1 MASREDLDRIERD
14 IADVR
19 RDAGA
24 TIAALEERLSPG
36 RLMDQAL
43 DLLRDRQSLRRIGD
57 SLGDNVG
64 PLLLIAAGVGWWAY
78 NLSRHAE
85 AHAWDEHPHA
95 SPTAPTP
102 PRFDPRVLPD
112 DLLGHAPA
120 HKSAAESARVF
131 RGDASG
137 G

>member
-78 NLSRHAE
+78 NLSSQAE
-85 AHAWDEHPHA
+85 PDVLDERPYGRAA
-95 SPTAPTP
+95 SPYAPAAQP
-102 PRFDPRVLPD
+102 PSPEE
-112 DLLGHAPA
+112 LLGSAPA
-120 HKSAAESARVF
+120 NKSAADSARTF
-131 RGDASG
+131 RGVG
-137 G
+137 PER